1 MRPWKRTIAA
11 ACLVCLVWLVG
22 SMSATAVPAQEII
35 LGAPSSLTTLEGKES
50 LQAVRLAVDEIN
62 GAGGVT
68 VGGRRLKFRLEPY
81 DLAETNP
88 VTSPSQAVAR
98 LEGFIENKKP
108 HAIVI
113 GPFRSEVL
121 LASMDLLARHRMPTL
136 GCIAMSPAVDAK
148 VLSDPKYKF
157 IFRVGLNTKYLA
169 DYMIEAMKLMKRE
182 FGFNKVY
189 ILNQDV
195 AWSRSTA
202 YLMIKLYFERSGW
215 QVLGQS
221 NHVASTTNFMPDL
234 EAAKAGGAQVL
245 LAIFDMPSSGNLI
258 RQWHQLKP
266 PALLCGFISPAT
278 GPKAWSVFGSRL
290 AGLANVIFELGN
302 LPSAKHPPATAFYR
316 AFRAR
321 YGQPIQSGH
330 GPAPAYESVYILAE
344 ALKRAGSLDP
354 DLVAKALEDTDR
366 KGVMG
371 RVRFH
376 RGHQAVFGQ
385 NPNQEAL
392 GCVMQWSSNGSRV
405 IVYPGLLS
413 EGTLKLP
420 LFVKPAKDRTQTR

>member
-1 MRPWKRTIAA
+1 LKPMNRFIAF
-11 ACLVCLVWLVG
+11 ACLAWTIGLPAA
-22 SMSATAVPAQEII
+22 SASPAQEII

-50 LQAVRLAVDEIN
+50 LQAVRMAVDEIN
-62 GAGGVT
+62 GAGGVK
-68 VGGRRLKFRLEPY
+68 VGGRRLKFRLEPF
-81 DLAETNP
+81 DLAETQP
-88 VTSPSQAVAR
+88 ATVPSQAVAR
-98 LEGFIENKKP
+98 LQGFINARKP

-121 LASMDLLARHRMPTL
+121 LASMDLLARHRIPTL

-148 VLSDPKYKF
+148 ILSDPKYKY
-157 IFRVGLNTKYLA
+157 IFRVGLSTKYLA

-182 FGFNKVY
+182 FGFSKVY
-189 ILNQDV
+189 VLNQDV
-195 AWSRSTA
+195 AWARSTA

-221 NHVASTTNFMPDL
+221 NHAASTINFMPDL

-266 PALLCGFISPAT
+266 PAILCGFISPAT

-290 AGLANVIFELGN
+290 TGLANVIFELGN
-302 LPSAKHPPATAFYR
+302 MPSAKHPPATIFYR
-316 AFRAR
+316 SFKAK
-321 YGQPIQSGH
+321 YGHPIQAGH

-344 ALKRAGSLDP
+344 ALERAGSLDP
-354 DLVAKALEDTDR
+354 DLLARALEATDR
-366 KGVMG
+366 RGVMG

-376 RGHQAVFGQ
+376 RGHQAIFGKD
-385 NPNQEAL
+385 PDREAL
-392 GCVMQWSSNGSRV
+392 ACVMQWSPRGERV
-405 IVYPGLLS
+405 IVYPRLLS
-413 EGTLKLP
+413 EGMLKLP
-420 LFVKPAKDRTQTR
+420 SFVKPAGKRLKAR